1 MALSLNPITK
11 LFGSKNDRE
20 LGRLAPLV
28 DHINSMESEMSS
40 LSDAEL
46 AGATAR
52 FRQSLDQGAALDE
65 LLPEAFAVV
74 RETSVRTL
82 GMRPFDVQLIG
93 GIVLHQ
99 GKISEMKTGE
109 GKTLAAT
116 MPVYLNALTGR
127 GVHVVTVNDYLA
139 RRDSEWMGAIYKF
152 LGLSAGVILHNLNDQ
167 ERQQAYGADVT
178 YGTNNEFGFDYLR
191 DNMKF
196 HRKDC
201 VQRELNYAIVDEV
214 DSILIDEA
222 RTPLIISGPVDYSI
236 KDYEKLRAPVA
247 NLFQRQQKLAKE
259 FIREARKLLDED
271 QEYEAGE
278 VFLRAYRAAPKHPSV
293 MEMMEEGKMRKLL
306 KTVEQD
312 YSLAKRLPEVDESL
326 YYVVEEKERN
336 VYPTESGKDIIAK
349 NDSTFFILPEMETE
363 IDRIDQD
370 DTLSSE
376 EKTERKHRIRS
387 DYEQKL
393 TRNHVIN
400 QLLKA
405 YALFGK
411 DVDYVVKD
419 GQIIIVDEFTGRLMP
434 GRRYSDGLHQALEAR
449 EGVRVEQENQTLATI
464 TFQNYF
470 RMYEKLAGMTGTADT
485 EAEEFAKIY
494 DLDVML
500 IPTNKKMVRLDHSD
514 VIYKTEREKF
524 QAVVEE
530 IKELAELER
539 PVLVGTVSIEKSERL
554 SKMLAKEG
562 VKHSVLNAKNHEKEA
577 EIITQAGQK
586 ATATISTNMAGRGTD
601 IVLGPGVVDMD
612 GLHIIG
618 TERHESR
625 RIDNQL
631 RGRAGR
637 QGDPGSSRFYL
648 SLEDDLMRI
657 FAADRIANLMDR
669 VGMEEGHPIEHG
681 LISRAIEN
689 AQKKVE
695 GQNFNI
701 RKQLIEYD
709 DVMNQQREIIYEQ
722 RRQALEEED
731 LQPVILDMIED
742 IIDDLVENH
751 TQEET
756 PPEEWD
762 LRGLQEAFLTQF
774 SMALSFE
781 GNAAEDFT
789 QEGIREFL
797 LEKARNGYSQ
807 KEEEWGPEIARDME
821 RLVTLQTVDQRWR
834 EHLLAMDHLKEGI
847 GLRGYA
853 QQDPLIEYKREG
865 LEMFQEMVEQIKGEI
880 VQMLFRI
887 QVATQEEE
895 HLQEAQQQPLLL
907 SHGESA
913 AGSKRKP
920 ARRSAK
926 VGRNQPCPCGSGKKY
941 KKCCGG

>member
-1 MALSLNPITK
+1 
-11 LFGSKNDRE
+11 
-20 LGRLAPLV
+20 
-28 DHINSMESEMSS
+28 
-40 LSDAEL
+40 
-46 AGATAR
+46 
-52 FRQSLDQGAALDE
+52 
-65 LLPEAFAVV
+65 
-74 RETSVRTL
+74 
-82 GMRPFDVQLIG
+82 
-93 GIVLHQ
+93 
-99 GKISEMKTGE
+99 
-109 GKTLAAT
+109 
-116 MPVYLNALTGR
+116 
-127 GVHVVTVNDYLA
+127 
-139 RRDSEWMGAIYKF
+139 
-152 LGLSAGVILHNLNDQ
+152 
-167 ERQQAYGADVT
+167 
-178 YGTNNEFGFDYLR
+178 
-191 DNMKF
+191 
-196 HRKDC
+196 
-201 VQRELNYAIVDEV
+201 
-214 DSILIDEA
+214 
-222 RTPLIISGPVDYSI
+222 VDYSI
-236 KDYEKLRAPVA
+236 KDYDKLRAPVA
-247 NLFQRQQKLAKE
+247 SLFQRQQKLAQE
-259 FIREARKLLDED
+259 FIRETRKILDED

-278 VFLRAYRAAPKHPSV
+278 VFLRAYRAAPKHPRV
-293 MEMMEEGKMRKLL
+293 MEMMEEGRMRKLL

-312 YSLAKRLPEVDESL
+312 YSLAKRLPEVDDSL

-336 VYPTESGKDIIAK
+336 VYPTERGKDVIAK
-349 NDSTFFILPEMETE
+349 NDATFFMLPELE
-363 IDRIDQD
+363 IELDRIDQD
-370 DTLSSE
+370 NTLSSE
-376 EKTERKHRIRS
+376 EKAERKHRLRS

-405 YALFGK
+405 YALFAK

-434 GRRYSDGLHQALEAR
+434 GRRYSDGLHQALEAK

-485 EAEEFAKIY
+485 EAAEFAKIY
-494 DLDVML
+494 NLDVVL
-500 IPTNKKMVRLDHSD
+500 IPTNKKMIRADHSD

-524 QAVVEE
+524 KAVAEE
-530 IKELAELER
+530 IKELAEMGR
-539 PVLVGTVSIEKSERL
+539 PVLVGTVSIERSERL
-554 SKMLAKEG
+554 SKMLVKEG
-562 VKHSVLNAKNHEKEA
+562 VKHAVLNAKNHEKEA
-577 EIITQAGQK
+577 EIVAKAGQENSV
-586 ATATISTNMAGRGTD
+586 TISTNMAGRGTD

-618 TERHESR
+618 TERHEAR

-695 GQNFNI
+695 AQNFNI

-742 IIDDLVENH
+742 IVDDLVEKH

-756 PPEEWD
+756 LPEEWD
-762 LRGLQEAFLTQF
+762 LRGLEEAFLKQF
-774 SMALSFE
+774 SMVLSFK
-781 GNAAEDFT
+781 GNGVEDFT
-789 QEGIREFL
+789 QESIREFL
-797 LEKARNGYSQ
+797 LEKARNGYSM

-853 QQDPLIEYKREG
+853 QQNPLIEYKREG
-865 LEMFQEMVEQIKGEI
+865 LDMFQEMVEQIKGEI
-880 VQMLFRI
+880 LQMLFRI
-887 QVATQEEE
+887 QVATQEETE
-895 HLQEAQQQPLLL
+895 HLEEAQQQPIFL

-941 KKCCGG
+941 KKCCGR